1 MCITFKHCGSEHSTL
16 KIIMQKTPFC
26 FLLFL
31 YTQLLEEICSRRCGL
46 GVSSTIRL
54 LIIYAPND
62 PSILTI
68 GLFVPFSFYK
78 MFPSEW
84 VPGGKRIASVS
95 SVLFQT
101 LSPFSAYRFVNAALL
116 VLSKGLT
123 CGCPPQEHIIELRP
137 GFRHQRILWECSS
150 VPR

>member
-1 MCITFKHCGSEHSTL
+1 MHHIQALWQWAFNTQNNNAKNT
-16 KIIMQKTPFC
+16 
-26 FLLFL
+26 LLFL

-84 VPGGKRIASVS
+84 VPGGKHIASVS

-101 LSPFSAYRFVNAALL
+101 LSPFSAYRLVNAALL

-137 GFRHQRILWECSS
+137 GFRHQQILWECSS